1 MNLTNTILK
10 NYDYYNITLK
20 IKENDFIYF
29 DPPYHPLNETS
40 KFTNYTSYGFD
51 YNQQKRLANFFYEL
65 DKRKCKILLSNSDTT
80 FVRDLYSSFTENIV
94 SLNTLRSINSNSEK
108 RKNHS
113 ELIIKNF

>member
-1 MNLTNTILK
+1 MNSTNTIIES
-10 NYDYYNITLK
+10 YDYQNIITK
-20 IKENDFIYF
+20 VKEDDFIYL
-29 DPPYHPLNETS
+29 DPPYYPLNETAN
-40 KFTNYTSYGFD
+40 FTNYTNYGFD
-51 YNQQKRLANFFYEL
+51 INQQKRLANFFYEL

-80 FVRDLYSSFTENIV
+80 FIRDLYSSFTENIV